1 MKNDNIYDDDGRE
14 MGVLYP
20 YTFSP
25 EVPDLAALLKKLR
38 QEHDQQQS
46 RAKADHHGS
55 IQD

>member
-46 RAKADHHGS
+46 CAKANHHGP